1 MRRERVV
8 EDWVLGAL
16 LRDRAMLEIRSLMVR
31 PGQVEDERCARAYFL
46 ANLCDNMPFL
56 PGPSRDGQRRF
67 AYAWRTVVPKGRE
80 WILEQVQRYG
90 LTWTPPDDESSPTRG
105 TWRSRLSSR
114 RG

>member
-1 MRRERVV
+1 VRREREV

-16 LRDRAMLEIRSLMVR
+16 LRHEALLEIRSLMVR
-31 PGQVEDERCARAYFL
+31 PDQVEEERRSRAYFL

-67 AYAWRTVVPKGRE
+67 AYAWQTVGPKGRE
-80 WILEQVQRYG
+80 WILRQVRLNG
-90 LTWTPPDDESSPTRG
+90 LTWTPPDDEPAPARG
-105 TWRSRLSSR
+105 TWRSRLRVR